1 MSDLY
6 EPLEFVFCGF
16 RKGDAGLF
24 ISVATLR
31 DGVLGREMYFS
42 KGKSKRRWV
51 VGGIY
56 SGASFSD
63 NGAKVLDDAHYVKAW
78 EVQGDKIEWQ
88 AKSEQAE
95 ALARSE
101 KLEADDRKR
110 NELEEL
116 MLPIRKQYGALT
128 KRRDRAGAAAL
139 EEAVLRALRAPIRKA
154 EEK

>member
-31 DGVLGREMYFS
+31 DGVLVREMYFS
-42 KGKSKRRWV
+42 KAKSKRRWV

-63 NGAKVLDDAHYVKAW
+63 SGAKGLDDARYVKAW
-78 EVQGDKIEWQ
+78 EVQGAQIEWQ

-110 NELEEL
+110 NELEEV
-116 MLPIRKQYGALT
+116 MLPIRKQYGALI

>member
-63 NGAKVLDDAHYVKAW
+63 NGAKGLDDAHYVKAW
-78 EVQGDKIEWQ
+78 EVQGDKIAYSHAW
-88 AKSEQAE
+88 
-95 ALARSE
+95 RS
-101 KLEADDRKR
+101 LNNIHADHVITS
-110 NELEEL
+110 
-116 MLPIRKQYGALT
+116 MPITQ
-128 KRRDRAGAAAL
+128 
-139 EEAVLRALRAPIRKA
+139 
-154 EEK
+154 

>member
-63 NGAKVLDDAHYVKAW
+63 NGAKGLDDAHYVKAW

-88 AKSEQAE
+88 AKASKPKPWRE
-95 ALARSE
+95 A
-101 KLEADDRKR
+101 R
-110 NELEEL
+110 NLKPTIGSA
-116 MLPIRKQYGALT
+116 MNSKS
-128 KRRDRAGAAAL
+128 
-139 EEAVLRALRAPIRKA
+139 
-154 EEK
+154 

>member
-1 MSDLY
+1 MR
-6 EPLEFVFCGF
+6 C
-16 RKGDAGLF
+16 
-24 ISVATLR
+24 ISQREKAKALGCRWHLLR
-31 DGVLGREMYFS
+31 
-42 KGKSKRRWV
+42 
-51 VGGIY
+51 
-56 SGASFSD
+56 ASFSD
-63 NGAKVLDDAHYVKAW
+63 NGAKGLDDAHYVKAW

-128 KRRDRAGAAAL
+128 KRRDRAGPQL
-139 EEAVLRALRAPIRKA
+139 LKKLS
-154 EEK
+154 

>member
-42 KGKSKRRWV
+42 KGKAKALGCRC
-51 VGGIY
+51 IY

-63 NGAKVLDDAHYVKAW
+63 NGAKGLDDAHYVKAW

-88 AKSEQAE
+88 AKRAS
-95 ALARSE
+95 RS
-101 KLEADDRKR
+101 LGAKR
-110 NELEEL
+110 E
-116 MLPIRKQYGALT
+116 T
-128 KRRDRAGAAAL
+128 
-139 EEAVLRALRAPIRKA
+139 
-154 EEK
+154 

>member
-63 NGAKVLDDAHYVKAW
+63 NGAKGLDDAHYVKAW

-101 KLEADDRKR
+101 KLD
-110 NELEEL
+110 
-116 MLPIRKQYGALT
+116 
-128 KRRDRAGAAAL
+128 
-139 EEAVLRALRAPIRKA
+139 V
-154 EEK
+154 

>member
-63 NGAKVLDDAHYVKAW
+63 NGAKVWMMLITLKHGKCKAT
-78 EVQGDKIEWQ
+78 
-88 AKSEQAE
+88 
-95 ALARSE
+95 R
-101 KLEADDRKR
+101 
-110 NELEEL
+110 
-116 MLPIRKQYGALT
+116 
-128 KRRDRAGAAAL
+128 
-139 EEAVLRALRAPIRKA
+139 
-154 EEK
+154 

>member
-1 MSDLY
+1 
-6 EPLEFVFCGF
+6 
-16 RKGDAGLF
+16 
-24 ISVATLR
+24 
-31 DGVLGREMYFS
+31 
-42 KGKSKRRWV
+42 
-51 VGGIY
+51 
-56 SGASFSD
+56 
-63 NGAKVLDDAHYVKAW
+63 AW

>member
-63 NGAKVLDDAHYVKAW
+63 NGAKGLDDAHYVKAW

-88 AKSEQAE
+88 AK
-95 ALARSE
+95 RC
-101 KLEADDRKR
+101 
-110 NELEEL
+110 
-116 MLPIRKQYGALT
+116 GC
-128 KRRDRAGAAAL
+128 
-139 EEAVLRALRAPIRKA
+139 
-154 EEK
+154 

>member
-56 SGASFSD
+56 SGPRFRTTEQ
-63 NGAKVLDDAHYVKAW
+63 KVWMMLITLKHGKCKAT
-78 EVQGDKIEWQ
+78 
-88 AKSEQAE
+88 
-95 ALARSE
+95 R
-101 KLEADDRKR
+101 
-110 NELEEL
+110 
-116 MLPIRKQYGALT
+116 
-128 KRRDRAGAAAL
+128 
-139 EEAVLRALRAPIRKA
+139 
-154 EEK
+154 